1 MTIYVD
7 GLLFF
12 NFFFYFLLLLS
23 VSIILKRNVSIFR
36 VMIGAFIGSLTILIL
51 FFKITSFELFL
62 IKVYLSIIM
71 CLVSFGYKDLKYT
84 LKNILFLY
92 LVSIILGGFLYMINI
107 EFGYKNKGLV
117 FINNG
122 FSLNVIFL
130 IIFSPIVL
138 YIYVKEMK
146 SYKAK
151 IGNYYKVN
159 IYVGKKVL
167 NLNGYLDTGNTLKYK
182 GRLVILTNIKNS
194 FKNKIYMI
202 PYMGASGYG
211 VLECIRVRKVE
222 VLDLGVFEDVY
233 LGFSKTLNLKEADVL
248 LNAFMR
254 EE

>member
-7 GLLFF
+7 GLLFL
-12 NFFFYFLLLLS
+12 NFFFDFLLLLS

-36 VMIGAFIGSLTILIL
+36 VIIGAFIGSLTILIL

-107 EFGYKNKGLV
+107 EFGYKNEGLV
-117 FINNG
+117 FINKG
-122 FSLNVIFL
+122 ISLNVIFL

-159 IYVGKKVL
+159 IYIEKKVL

-211 VLECIRVRKVE
+211 FLECIRVRKVE

>member
-7 GLLFF
+7 GLLFL
-12 NFFFYFLLLLS
+12 NFFFDFLLLLS
-23 VSIILKRNVSIFR
+23 VSVILKRNVPLFR
-36 VMIGAFIGSLTILIL
+36 IILGAFIGSLTILIL

-71 CLVSFGYKDLKYT
+71 CLISFGFKDLKYT

-107 EFGYKNKGLV
+107 EFGYKNEGLV
-117 FINNG
+117 FINKG
-122 FSLNVIFL
+122 ISLNVIFL

-146 SYKAK
+146 NYKAK

-159 IYVGKKVL
+159 IYIGKKVL

-222 VLDLGVFEDVY
+222 VLDVGVFEDVY

>member
-7 GLLFF
+7 GLLFL
-12 NFFFYFLLLLS
+12 NFFFDFLLLLS

-92 LVSIILGGFLYMINI
+92 LVSIIFCCFLYMINI
-107 EFGYKNKGLV
+107 EFCYKNEGLV
-117 FINNG
+117 FINKG
-122 FSLNVIFL
+122 ISLNVIFL

-146 SYKAK
+146 NYKAK

-159 IYVGKKVL
+159 IYIGKKVL

>member
-7 GLLFF
+7 GLLFL
-12 NFFFYFLLLLS
+12 NFFFDFLLLLS

-36 VMIGAFIGSLTILIL
+36 VIIGAFIGSLTILIL

-71 CLVSFGYKDLKYT
+71 CLVSFGYNDLKYT
-84 LKNILFLY
+84 FKNILFLY

-107 EFGYKNKGLV
+107 EFGYKQEGLIFINKG
-117 FINNG
+117 I
-122 FSLNVIFL
+122 SLNVIFL

-159 IYVGKKVL
+159 IYIGKKVL

>member
-7 GLLFF
+7 GLLFL
-12 NFFFYFLLLLS
+12 NFFFDFLLLLS
-23 VSIILKRNVSIFR
+23 VSVILKRNVPLFR
-36 VMIGAFIGSLTILIL
+36 IILGAFIGSLTILIL

-107 EFGYKNKGLV
+107 ELGYKNKGLV

-159 IYVGKKVL
+159 IYIGKKVL

>member
-7 GLLFF
+7 GLLFL
-12 NFFFYFLLLLS
+12 NFFFDFLLLLS
-23 VSIILKRNVSIFR
+23 VSVILKRNVPLFR
-36 VMIGAFIGSLTILIL
+36 IILGAFIGSLTILIL

-159 IYVGKKVL
+159 IYIGKKVL

-182 GRLVILTNIKNS
+182 GRLVMLTNIKNS

>member
-7 GLLFF
+7 GLLFL
-12 NFFFYFLLLLS
+12 NFFFDFLLLLS

-71 CLVSFGYKDLKYT
+71 CLISFGFKDLKYT

-107 EFGYKNKGLV
+107 EFGYKNEGLV
-117 FINNG
+117 FINKG
-122 FSLNVIFL
+122 ISLNVIFL

-146 SYKAK
+146 NYKAK

-159 IYVGKKVL
+159 IYIGKKVL

>member
-7 GLLFF
+7 GLLFL
-12 NFFFYFLLLLS
+12 NFFFDFLLLLS
-23 VSIILKRNVSIFR
+23 VSVILKRNVSIFR
-36 VMIGAFIGSLTILIL
+36 IIIGAFIGSLTILIL

-130 IIFSPIVL
+130 IIFF
-138 YIYVKEMK
+138 
-146 SYKAK
+146 
-151 IGNYYKVN
+151 
-159 IYVGKKVL
+159 
-167 NLNGYLDTGNTLKYK
+167 
-182 GRLVILTNIKNS
+182 NS
-194 FKNKIYMI
+194 
-202 PYMGASGYG
+202 
-211 VLECIRVRKVE
+211 
-222 VLDLGVFEDVY
+222 
-233 LGFSKTLNLKEADVL
+233 
-248 LNAFMR
+248 
-254 EE
+254 

>member
-7 GLLFF
+7 GLLFL
-12 NFFFYFLLLLS
+12 NFFFDFLLLLS
-23 VSIILKRNVSIFR
+23 VSVILKRNVPLFR
-36 VMIGAFIGSLTILIL
+36 IILGAFIGSLTILIL

-71 CLVSFGYKDLKYT
+71 CLISFGFKDLKYT

-107 EFGYKNKGLV
+107 EFGYKNEGLV
-117 FINNG
+117 FINKG
-122 FSLNVIFL
+122 ISLNVIFL

-146 SYKAK
+146 NYKAK

-159 IYVGKKVL
+159 IYIGKKVL

>member
-7 GLLFF
+7 GLLFL
-12 NFFFYFLLLLS
+12 NFFFDFLLLLS
-23 VSIILKRNVSIFR
+23 VSVILKRNVPLFR
-36 VMIGAFIGSLTILIL
+36 IILGAFIGSLTILIL

-159 IYVGKKVL
+159 IYIGKKVL

>member
-7 GLLFF
+7 GLLFL
-12 NFFFYFLLLLS
+12 NFFFDFLLLLS
-23 VSIILKRNVSIFR
+23 VSVILKRNVPLFR
-36 VMIGAFIGSLTILIL
+36 IILGAFIGSLTILIL

-107 EFGYKNKGLV
+107 ELGYKNKGLV

-159 IYVGKKVL
+159 IYIGKKVL

-182 GRLVILTNIKNS
+182 GRLVMLTNIKNS

>member
-12 NFFFYFLLLLS
+12 NFFFDFLLLLS

>member
-7 GLLFF
+7 GLLFL
-12 NFFFYFLLLLS
+12 NFFFDFLLLLS

-36 VMIGAFIGSLTILIL
+36 VIIGAFIGSLTILIL

-107 EFGYKNKGLV
+107 EFGYKQEGLIFINKG
-117 FINNG
+117 I
-122 FSLNVIFL
+122 SLNIIFL

-159 IYVGKKVL
+159 IYIGKKVL
-167 NLNGYLDTGNTLKYK
+167 NLNGYLDTGINDTMKDLIVNFIGAATFSTLGYFYIKTKK
-182 GRLVILTNIKNS
+182 GYRL
-194 FKNKIYMI
+194 
-202 PYMGASGYG
+202 
-211 VLECIRVRKVE
+211 LEGFVVKKERPKRRKKRNPTPNPTFPTSPSS
-222 VLDLGVFEDVY
+222 L
-233 LGFSKTLNLKEADVL
+233 SP
-248 LNAFMR
+248 
-254 EE
+254 

>member
-7 GLLFF
+7 GLLFL
-12 NFFFYFLLLLS
+12 NFFFDFLLLLS
-23 VSIILKRNVSIFR
+23 VSVILKRNVPLFR
-36 VMIGAFIGSLTILIL
+36 IILGAFIGSLTILIL

-71 CLVSFGYKDLKYT
+71 CLISFGFKDLKYT

-107 EFGYKNKGLV
+107 EFGYKNEGLV
-117 FINNG
+117 FINKG
-122 FSLNVIFL
+122 ISLNVIFL

-159 IYVGKKVL
+159 IYIEKKVL

>member
-7 GLLFF
+7 GLLFL
-12 NFFFYFLLLLS
+12 NFFFDFLLLLS

-107 EFGYKNKGLV
+107 EFGYKNEGLV
-117 FINNG
+117 FINNE

-146 SYKAK
+146 NYKAK

-159 IYVGKKVL
+159 IYIGKKVL

-182 GRLVILTNIKNS
+182 GRLVMLTNIKNS

>member
-7 GLLFF
+7 GLLFL
-12 NFFFYFLLLLS
+12 NFFFDFLLLLS

-71 CLVSFGYKDLKYT
+71 CLISFGFKDLKYT

-107 EFGYKNKGLV
+107 EFGYKNEGLV
-117 FINNG
+117 FINKG
-122 FSLNVIFL
+122 ISLNVIFL

-146 SYKAK
+146 NYKAK

-159 IYVGKKVL
+159 IYIGKKVL

-211 VLECIRVRKVE
+211 VLECIIVRKVE

>member
-7 GLLFF
+7 GLLFL
-12 NFFFYFLLLLS
+12 NFFFDFLLLLS

-36 VMIGAFIGSLTILIL
+36 VIIGAFIGSLTILIL

-107 EFGYKNKGLV
+107 EFGYKNEGLV
-117 FINNG
+117 FINKG
-122 FSLNVIFL
+122 ISLNVIFL

-146 SYKAK
+146 NYKAK

-159 IYVGKKVL
+159 IYIGKKVL

>member
-7 GLLFF
+7 GLLFL
-12 NFFFYFLLLLS
+12 NFFFDFLLLLS
-23 VSIILKRNVSIFR
+23 VSVILKRNVSIFR
-36 VMIGAFIGSLTILIL
+36 IIIGAFIGSLTILIL

-107 EFGYKNKGLV
+107 EIEYKQEGLIFINKG
-117 FINNG
+117 I
-122 FSLNVIFL
+122 SLNIIFL
-130 IIFSPIVL
+130 IIFSPIIL

-159 IYVGKKVL
+159 IYIGKKVL
-167 NLNGYLDTGNTLKYK
+167 NLNGYLDTGNNLKFK
-182 GRLVILTNIKNS
+182 GRLVILTSIKNN
-194 FKNKIYMI
+194 FQNKIYMV
-202 PYMGASGYG
+202 PYMGASGCG
-211 VLECIRVRKVE
+211 ILECIKVRQVE
-222 VLDLGVFEDVY
+222 VAGLGVFKDVY
-233 LGFSKTLNLKEADVL
+233 LGFSNTLKLNEAEVL
-248 LNAFMR
+248 LNGLMR

>member
-7 GLLFF
+7 GLLFL
-12 NFFFYFLLLLS
+12 NFFFDFLLLLS
-23 VSIILKRNVSIFR
+23 VSVILKRNVPLFR
-36 VMIGAFIGSLTILIL
+36 IILGAFIGSLTILIL

-71 CLVSFGYKDLKYT
+71 CLISFGFKDLKYT

-107 EFGYKNKGLV
+107 EFGYKNEGLV
-117 FINNG
+117 FINKG
-122 FSLNVIFL
+122 ISLNVIFL

-146 SYKAK
+146 NYKVK

-159 IYVGKKVL
+159 IYIGKKVL

>member
-7 GLLFF
+7 GLLFL
-12 NFFFYFLLLLS
+12 NFFFDFLLLLS

-71 CLVSFGYKDLKYT
+71 CLISFGFKDLKYT

-107 EFGYKNKGLV
+107 EFGYKNEGLV
-117 FINNG
+117 FINKGIN
-122 FSLNVIFL
+122 LNVIFL

-146 SYKAK
+146 NYKAK

-159 IYVGKKVL
+159 IYIGKKVL

>member
-7 GLLFF
+7 GLLFL
-12 NFFFYFLLLLS
+12 NFFFDFLLLLS
-23 VSIILKRNVSIFR
+23 VSVILKRNVPLFR
-36 VMIGAFIGSLTILIL
+36 IILGAFIGSLTILIL

-71 CLVSFGYKDLKYT
+71 CLISFGFKDLKYT

-107 EFGYKNKGLV
+107 EFGYKNEGLV
-117 FINNG
+117 FINKG
-122 FSLNVIFL
+122 ISLNVIFL

-159 IYVGKKVL
+159 IYIGKKVL

>member
-7 GLLFF
+7 GLLFL
-12 NFFFYFLLLLS
+12 NFFFDFLLLLS

-107 EFGYKNKGLV
+107 EFGYKNEGLV
-117 FINNG
+117 FINKG
-122 FSLNVIFL
+122 ISLNVIFL

-146 SYKAK
+146 NYKAK

-159 IYVGKKVL
+159 IYIGKKVL

>member
-7 GLLFF
+7 GLLFL
-12 NFFFYFLLLLS
+12 NFFFDFLLLLS

-117 FINNG
+117 FINNE

-146 SYKAK
+146 NYKAK

-159 IYVGKKVL
+159 IYIGKKVL